1 MEISFSFVG
10 LQSHIGNQIVILPK
24 SVLRFFHSLQYKLP
38 RSLGFSLQERLL
50 KNDTTESCCEQA
62 SNQAY
67 REFLGVKRIVQYI
80 FSMTINKGTDSII
93 IAYRRLEY
101 PHKYLLENFHRSNH
115 PPFVK

>member
-80 FSMTINKGTDSII
+80 FSMTINKGLDSMLRTVGSNIHINIFLKTFIGPII
-93 IAYRRLEY
+93 
-101 PHKYLLENFHRSNH
+101 H
-115 PPFVK
+115 PL